1 MWANPEFCV
10 KNFWALIVNGLKHF
24 NLFIIKNQTSHSI
37 NDKYN
42 YQPQPSESESVF
54 SMALPQLHDPLKKGL
69 YDWSRRIQ
77 PLDHADAH

>member
-10 KNFWALIVNGLKHF
+10 KNFLGPIVNGLKQF
-24 NLFIIKNQTSHSI
+24 NLIITMNQTSHSI

-42 YQPQPSESESVF
+42 YQPQPSESVF
-54 SMALPQLHDPLKKGL
+54 SVALPQLHDPLKKGL

-77 PLDHADAH
+77 SLDHVDAH